1 MAYIEL
7 YSKKLK
13 NNFLFLSDLFQKNNK
28 SWAIVTKLFCGNRK
42 FINEVLNLG
51 IDEVCDSRISNLKV
65 IKELNSNVKT
75 FYIKPPAKR
84 SIRSIVKYAD
94 YSFNTESVTIKMLSD
109 EAVLQNK
116 IHKIIIMIELGDLR
130 EGILG
135 EDLEVFYQ
143 KVFNYP
149 NIEVEG
155 IGANLYCLNGVLP
168 SQDKLLYLVQYKKE
182 LERKFN
188 KKIRYVSGG
197 SSVVLPYLLE
207 DQVPEELNHFRMG
220 ESLFLGTNIIDNS
233 PIAGMYQDVLML
245 HAEIIE
251 ISKKEYTDEEETIPV
266 EKGTIRG
273 ILDIGSLDMSLKNI
287 TPVDN
292 DVTCLGASS
301 DMVVVDLTN
310 TLKTYKVGDTI
321 AFRINYMGALH
332 LFNSNYI
339 EKVLV

>member
-65 IKELNSNVKT
+65 IKELNPNVKT

-182 LERKFN
+182 LEKKFN

-251 ISKKEYTDEEETIPV
+251 ISKKEYSDEEETIPV

-287 TPVDN
+287 TPVDK
-292 DVTCLGASS
+292 DVNCLGASS

-310 TLKTYKVGDTI
+310 TLKKYKVGDTI